1 MRRILFAA
9 VVAALALS
17 ACSSSSSSQAQL
29 AAESKWQ
36 HGQGGK
42 YLATVSSYLK
52 AINNDVASSFL
63 VAKPLAGAASL
74 AVAFPP
80 PVDAAAYRE
89 VMSDYGTA
97 GFDLAKGDTSN
108 FAKYVDAAGTVLTT
122 VKPPWGATL
131 PGGSN
136 F

>member
-42 YLATVSSYLK
+42 YLAAV
-52 AINNDVASSFL
+52 SSFL
-63 VAKPLAGAASL
+63 ESINSNATNAFAVAKPLAGAASL
-74 AVAFPP
+74 ASAFPP
-80 PVDAAAYRE
+80 PIDASAYRE
-89 VMSDYGTA
+89 VMSDYGMA
-97 GFDLAKGDTSN
+97 GFDLTEGNTDE
-108 FAKYVDAAGTVLTT
+108 FAKYIDAAGTVLTT

>member
-1 MRRILFAA
+1 
-9 VVAALALS
+9 
-17 ACSSSSSSQAQL
+17 
-29 AAESKWQ
+29 
-36 HGQGGK
+36 
-42 YLATVSSYLK
+42 
-52 AINNDVASSFL
+52 

-74 AVAFPP
+74 ASAFPP
-80 PVDAAAYRE
+80 PIDAAAYRE

-97 GFDLAKGDTSN
+97 GFDLTEGNTDG

>member
-42 YLATVSSYLK
+42 YLAAV
-52 AINNDVASSFL
+52 SSFL
-63 VAKPLAGAASL
+63 ESINSNATNAFAVAKPLAGAASL
-74 AVAFPP
+74 ASAFPP
-80 PVDAAAYRE
+80 PIDAAAYRK

-97 GFDLAKGDTSN
+97 GFDLAKGDTN
-108 FAKYVDAAGTVLTT
+108 EFVKHVDAAGTVLTT

>member
-52 AINNDVASSFL
+52 AINNDATSSFL

-74 AVAFPP
+74 AELGDHG
-80 PVDAAAYRE
+80 VDRHR
-89 VMSDYGTA
+89 A
-97 GFDLAKGDTSN
+97 GFDLTKGDTN
-108 FAKYVDAAGTVLTT
+108 EFVKYVDAAGTVLTT